1 MCREGEGKTVLIWNE
16 ETVRYLRDA
25 SEWGDYYARLASW
38 IRPHL
43 HRTDHLCDAGC
54 GLGYLSLELS
64 NYVNL
69 IDAIDE
75 SEFPLKVL
83 REKAKKRGNIQIIN
97 DNIFSFTDDTIYDA
111 MVFSFFGKMED
122 IAKIAKTRCR
132 GTVFVL
138 KRNYVNHRFSVG
150 TCAAGSDSFANAV
163 NWLREND
170 VPFVSDTLSLEMG
183 QPLHSPADARRFF
196 SIYDQSDGEIT
207 DSFLRSRLIETGRSD
222 FPLYLP
228 QERQVGCLRFQTAD
242 LS

>member
-1 MCREGEGKTVLIWNE
+1 MLTWNE

-43 HRTDHLCDAGC
+43 HQTDHLCDVGC

-69 IDAIDE
+69 ISAIDE
-75 SEFPLKVL
+75 SGFPLKVL
-83 REKAKKRGNIQIIN
+83 REKAKNRGNIRIIN
-97 DNIFSFTDDTIYDA
+97 DNIFSFTDDAIYDA
-111 MVFSFFGKMED
+111 MLFSFFGKMED
-122 IAKIAKTRCR
+122 IARIAKTRCS

-150 TCAAGSDSFANAV
+150 ICTAGNDSFANAV
-163 NWLREND
+163 NWLRKKD

-183 QPLHSPADARRFF
+183 QPLHSFADARRFF

-207 DSFLRSRLIETGRSD
+207 DSFLRSRLIETGRDD

-228 QERQVGCLRFQTAD
+228 QERHVGCLRFQTAD
-242 LS
+242 LP